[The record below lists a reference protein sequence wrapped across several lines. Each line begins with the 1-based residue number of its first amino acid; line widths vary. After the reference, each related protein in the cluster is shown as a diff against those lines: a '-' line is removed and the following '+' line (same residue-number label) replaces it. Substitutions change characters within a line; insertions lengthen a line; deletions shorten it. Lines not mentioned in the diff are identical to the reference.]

1 MDLIKKIK
9 KFISNNSLITENDR
23 ILVGLSGGPDS
34 IFLLYF
40 IIKNF
45 KNKIVIA
52 HINHKLRGVDSDLDE
67 KFVRKVSQKLKIPLY
82 VKREDVKKLSKE
94 NKKSIEECGRE
105 IRFSFFKK
113 ILKVENLTKLVL
125 GHNFDDN
132 IETILINFIKGSG
145 TKGLTGISE
154 KINNIVHPII
164 NIKKDDILN
173 YLNENKIE
181 YRTDKTNLE
190 DEFLRNKIR
199 NYLIPIIER
208 EFNKNFKGKIVSLSN
223 ILKYEDNLIENL
235 IKNLEKDVLVFNDG
249 FTEIDLNKF
258 KNLDLAIKRRLIR
271 KLISY
276 LTETENLREYSLEHI
291 DNIISL
297 ENKKTGSKIELPLNI
312 IAIKDKDKIVLE
324 RKKTIII
331 EDFYIEVPSL
341 GTYKEIGLKIDL
353 FLVDKFLNGKDP
365 FISFFDYDKIQFPL
379 KIRKP
384 KFGEKFKPLGLNN
397 YKKLQDF
404 FVDNKIPKDIRWNL
418 PILLDKK
425 NDILWLIG
433 VRISEAYKV
442 TDLTK
447 RVICIKI
454 KLEDFRWIKIFKR
467 FL

>member
-1 MDLIKKIK
+1 MELIKKIK
-9 KFISNNSLITENDR
+9 NFISNNSLITENDK

-40 IIKNF
+40 LYNNF

-52 HINHKLRGVDSDLDE
+52 HINHKLRGIDSDLDE
-67 KFVRKVSQKLKIPLY
+67 KFVRKISQKLKIPLY
-82 VKREDVKKLSKE
+82 VKRENIKKLSKE
-94 NKKSIEECGRE
+94 NKKSIEEYGRE
-105 IRFSFFKK
+105 VRFSFFKK
-113 ILKVENLTKLVL
+113 ILKVENLTKISL

-132 IETILINFIKGSG
+132 IETIFINFIKGSG

-154 KINNIVHPII
+154 KINNIIHPII

-173 YLNENKIE
+173 YLNANKIE
-181 YRTDKTNLE
+181 YRSDKTNFE

-199 NYLIPIIER
+199 NYLIPIIEK
-208 EFNKNFKGKIVSLSN
+208 EFNKNFKEKIISLSN
-223 ILKYEDNLIENL
+223 ILKYEDSLIENL
-235 IKNLEKDVLVFNDG
+235 IKNVERDVLTFFD
-249 FTEIDLNKF
+249 ELIKIDLNKF
-258 KNLDLAIKRRLIR
+258 KNLHLSIKRRLIR
-271 KLISY
+271 KAISY
-276 LTETENLREYSLEHI
+276 LTEIESLRECSLEHI
-291 DNIISL
+291 DKVISL
-297 ENKKTGSKIELPLNI
+297 ENKKTGSKIELPKEI
-312 IAIKDKDKIVLE
+312 IAIKDIDKIVFE
-324 RKKTIII
+324 RKNSLI
-331 EDFYIEVPSL
+331 EDFYIEIPSL
-341 GTYKEIGLKIDL
+341 GTYSKIGMKIEL
-353 FLVDKFLNGKDP
+353 LLVEKFVKGQDP
-365 FISFFDYDKIQFPL
+365 FTSFFDYDKVQFPL

-384 KFGEKFKPLGLNN
+384 KFGEKFKPLGLNS

-404 FVDNKIPKDIRWNL
+404 FVDSKIPKDIRWNL

-433 VRISEAYKV
+433 VRISETYKV

>member
-9 KFISNNSLITENDR
+9 NFISNNSLITENDR

-40 IIKNF
+40 LINNF

-52 HINHKLRGVDSDLDE
+52 HINHKLRGTDSDLDE

-82 VKREDVKKLSKE
+82 VKREDVKKLSRE

-105 IRFSFFKK
+105 VRFSFFKK
-113 ILKVENLTKLVL
+113 ILKVENLTKIAL

-132 IETILINFIKGSG
+132 IETIILNFIKGSG

-164 NIKKDDILN
+164 NIKKSDILN
-173 YLNENKIE
+173 YLNANKIE
-181 YRTDKTNLE
+181 YRTDKTNFE

-199 NYLIPIIER
+199 NYLIPIIEK
-208 EFNKNFKGKIVSLSN
+208 EFNKNFKEKVVSLSN
-223 ILKYEDNLIENL
+223 ILKYEDNLIEN
-235 IKNLEKDVLVFNDG
+235 IIENLERDVLIFNDD
-249 FTEIDLNKF
+249 FTLIELNKF

-271 KLISY
+271 KVISY
-276 LTETENLREYSLEHI
+276 LTEKESLREYSLEHI
-291 DNIISL
+291 DKVISL
-297 ENKKTGSKIELPLNI
+297 ENKKTGSKIELPKGI
-312 IAIKDKDKIVLE
+312 IAIKDKDKIIFE
-324 RKKTIII
+324 RKNTTI
-331 EDFYIEVPSL
+331 EDFYIEITSL
-341 GTYKEIGLKIDL
+341 GSYKEIGMKIDL
-353 FLVDKFLNGKDP
+353 FLVEKVSFDQDP
-365 FISFFDYDKIQFPL
+365 FISFFDYDKIDFPL

-404 FVDNKIPKDIRWNL
+404 FVDSKIPKDIRWNL

-433 VRISEAYKV
+433 LRISEAYKV

-454 KLEDFRWIKIFKR
+454 ELEDFRWIKIFKR

>member
-9 KFISNNSLITENDR
+9 IFISNNSLITENDR

-40 IIKNF
+40 LINNF

-52 HINHKLRGVDSDLDE
+52 HINHQLRGVDSDLDE

-82 VKREDVKKLSKE
+82 VKREDVKKLSNE

-105 IRFSFFKK
+105 VRFSFFKK
-113 ILKVENLTKLVL
+113 ILKIENLTKIAL

-132 IETILINFIKGSG
+132 IETIILNFIKGSG

-173 YLNENKIE
+173 YLNANKIE
-181 YRTDKTNLE
+181 YRIDKTNLE

-199 NYLIPIIER
+199 NYLIPIIEK
-208 EFNKNFKGKIVSLSN
+208 EFNKNFKERVVSLSN

-235 IKNLEKDVLVFNDG
+235 IKDKESDILTFNDD
-249 FTEIDLNKF
+249 FVEIDLNEF
-258 KNLDLAIKRRLIR
+258 ENLDLAIKRRLIR
-271 KLISY
+271 KAISY
-276 LTETENLREYSLEHI
+276 LTEKESLREYSLEHI
-291 DNIISL
+291 DKVISL
-297 ENKKTGSKIELPLNI
+297 ENKKTGSKIELPKYI
-312 IAIKDKDKIVLE
+312 IAIKDKDKIIFE
-324 RKKTIII
+324 RKNTII
-331 EDFYIEVPSL
+331 EDFYFEITSL
-341 GTYKEIGLKIDL
+341 GSYKEIGMKIDL
-353 FLVDKFLNGKDP
+353 FLVEKVSFAQDP
-365 FISFFDYDKIQFPL
+365 FISFFDYDKIDFPL

-404 FVDNKIPKDIRWNL
+404 FVDRKIPKDIRWNL

-433 VRISEAYKV
+433 LRISEAYKV